1 MPPHTFWKLSLFV
14 IFCSSVSKVNAEDI
28 IQGGFIDLNVY
39 PYQSKVN
46 HDTTFTINAFL
57 NFSNRFSYFSLT
69 NFSNESDNGKLPN
82 LDTFFT
88 EQNLRWQLTETSPF
102 ELTLQSNLRSGS
114 HNDRH
119 RLGLRWSLNK
129 STFIAP
135 FLESINLNYFIN
147 WHAIQFDHQENYIW
161 QLEHA
166 FSMSFPYISER
177 LYLSG
182 FVDHTFNENLAATIP
197 NNPIVGEAQFG
208 YKLFSNTFAVAE
220 YRVNQYRRSNV
231 NNIAVG
237 LEYKKSW

>member
-1 MPPHTFWKLSLFV
+1 MTQHAFFRFTLLFAFLATTSQIRADNLV
-14 IFCSSVSKVNAEDI
+14 
-28 IQGGFIDLNVY
+28 QGGFVDFNVY
-39 PYQSKVN
+39 PYQTKVN

-57 NFSNRFSYFSLT
+57 NLSNRFSYFSLT
-69 NFSNESDNGKLPN
+69 NFSNQSESGKLPN

-88 EQNLRWQLTETSPF
+88 EQNLRWQISDSSPF
-102 ELTLQSNLRSGS
+102 ELTVQSNLRSGS
-114 HNDRH
+114 KNDRH
-119 RLGLRWSLNK
+119 RLGIRWSLAK
-129 STFIAP
+129 SELIAP
-135 FLESINLNYFIN
+135 FLNSINLKYFIN

-166 FSMSFPYISER
+166 FSMTFPYISDR

-182 FVDHTFNENLAATIP
+182 FADHTFNEKLPSTIP
-197 NNPIVGEAQFG
+197 NNPIVAEAQVG

-237 LEYKKSW
+237 LEYKESW